1 MFCQEPEEI
10 AMVNHLCSVY
20 PASEEYMVDLMV
32 WCWRHKNAEYT
43 RLMEKYGDYKG
54 LEEEM
59 MTLEPIVDWS
69 EKEPVLEW
77 SAKDVSMINGEI
89 IEEEIKEKDN

>member
-1 MFCQEPEEI
+1 MFCEDPEEI

-20 PASEEYMVDLMV
+20 PHSEEYIIDLMV

-43 RLMEKYGDYKG
+43 RIMEKYSEYKG

-59 MTLEPIVDWS
+59 MTLEPILD
-69 EKEPVLEW
+69 W
-77 SAKDVSMINGEI
+77 SAKDDLSTSIMINGELLSDA
-89 IEEEIKEKDN
+89 EEREIKENNIN

>member
-1 MFCQEPEEI
+1 MFCEDPEEI

-20 PASEEYMVDLMV
+20 PEAEEYMVDLMV

-43 RLMEKYGDYKG
+43 RLMEKYGEYKG

-69 EKEPVLEW
+69 AKEPVLEW
-77 SAKDVSMINGEI
+77 SADMSIINGEI
-89 IEEEIKEKDN
+89 IGEIKENDNN